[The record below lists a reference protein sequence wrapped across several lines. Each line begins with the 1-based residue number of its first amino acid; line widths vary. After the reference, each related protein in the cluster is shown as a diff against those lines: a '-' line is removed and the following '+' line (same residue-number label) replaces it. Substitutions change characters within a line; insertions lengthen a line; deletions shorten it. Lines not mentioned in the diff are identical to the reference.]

1 MRKDGWLNMI
11 RVVGVVAALILV
23 AMPAALG
30 ASEADGEAQLAAL
43 GKILD
48 GIDQRYADKGFSA
61 AFYQASTLKA
71 LGITDTATG
80 RLTVKQPDKMLWIYD
95 APETQTI
102 VTDGAHLWIYRPVD
116 NQVMLGAAPTF
127 FKDGKGASFLTDTR
141 RVREQF
147 HVSEVPPERADT
159 IRLQLLPRAPKADI
173 ARILVTVNPTTYE
186 IVAIMTVNTQE
197 DETLIELSGIVFSD
211 SLPDSLFEFNIPEGV
226 DIISL
231 D

>member
-11 RVVGVVAALILV
+11 RIAGVVAALILF
-23 AMPAALG
+23 AMPAAPE
-30 ASEADGEAQLAAL
+30 ASAADDETQLAA
-43 GKILD
+43 IEETLD
-48 GIDQRYADKGFSA
+48 GIDKRYAGKGFSA
-61 AFYQASTLKA
+61 TFYQASTLKA

-102 VTDGAHLWIYRPVD
+102 ITDGAHLWIYRPAD

-147 HVSEVPPERADT
+147 HVSEVPPERAGT
-159 IRLQLLPRAPKADI
+159 VRLQLLPRAPQADI
-173 ARILVTVNPTTYE
+173 ARILVTVNPKTYE

-211 SLPDSLFEFNIPEGV
+211 GLPDNLFEFNIPDGV